1 MSGAQKA
8 FLLREL
14 LGPLLLGHLA
24 SSLLKVRQKGQRSHR
39 DAGREKEGDLGPAT
53 GPPLTAPSSQRRGQ
67 LQPILN
73 SHPCQTDWDCPELWP
88 LRCGAWDPRQALSG
102 HSQGAKLG
110 EAGGRAGGRPW
121 GGGGRVAGS
130 ERHPA
135 EELGGGASP
144 DWKPGEG

>member
-1 MSGAQKA
+1 MN
-8 FLLREL
+8 
-14 LGPLLLGHLA
+14 
-24 SSLLKVRQKGQRSHR
+24 R
-39 DAGREKEGDLGPAT
+39 DAGREKEGDLERAT

-110 EAGGRAGGRPW
+110 EGSRQAGRQAALGWGREGGRI
-121 GGGGRVAGS
+121 
-130 ERHPA
+130 
-135 EELGGGASP
+135 
-144 DWKPGEG
+144 